1 MVRAAIVIC
10 FVGAA
15 CKPPELAVDP
25 VNEAEATEFAQHF
38 VTALQPCDEVAAD
51 QLIDEEG
58 LAAKFA
64 ERTKAL
70 GASFAANKLVD
81 DRAGAHAMCAA
92 VKNATSYKV
101 LRVRTVKGEPRPLLR
116 RLVKVPKTGVITV
129 GYDELQLGKSRRDH
143 RVRVVDVYFYF
154 AGETL
159 SEAMSGVTNSI
170 TDAADGLD
178 VIEIA
183 QAIQRAEKL
192 KNSGQ
197 AAEALAVLD
206 KLPRAVQRSRSV
218 AIMRVNIAF
227 AVSEARYRDELD
239 TIAKLFP
246 DDPTIALMEI
256 DGAFLRGDFDGALR
270 NVDTIDAA
278 VGGDPFQDAVR
289 AEVYLKRGRPG
300 DLERAAERVEAALRA
315 EPALEKAWWAK
326 LDVATARRDW
336 AGAVAAIDKLRR
348 TFHISLDEDKLR
360 ALPGNYG
367 ELVDSADYTAW
378 RRTAL

>member
-1 MVRAAIVIC
+1 MRAAIVFC

-15 CKPPELAVDP
+15 CKPPQLAVDP
-25 VNEAEATEFAQHF
+25 VNEAEATEFAQRF
-38 VTALQPCDEVAAD
+38 VSTVQPCDETGMDA
-51 QLIDEEG
+51 LIDEEG

-64 ERTKAL
+64 ERTKVL
-70 GASFAANKLVD
+70 GASFAASKLVD

-92 VKNATSYKV
+92 VKAAKSYKV
-101 LRVRTVKGEPRPLLR
+101 LRVRTIKGEPRPLLR
-116 RLVKVPKTGVITV
+116 RLVKVPKTGAITV

-154 AGETL
+154 AGEWL

-170 TDAADGLD
+170 SDAADGLD

-183 QAIQRAEKL
+183 QNIKRAEELHK
-192 KNSGQ
+192 SGQ
-197 AAEALAVLD
+197 NGEALALLD
-206 KLPRAVQRSRSV
+206 TLPRAVRRSRTV
-218 AIMRVNIAF
+218 AIMRVNVAF
-227 AVSEARYRDELD
+227 GVSEAKYRDELD

-246 DDPTIALMEI
+246 DDPTIALLEI

-270 NVDTIDAA
+270 NIDTIDTA

-289 AEVYLKRGRPG
+289 AEVYLKRGKPG

-315 EPALEKAWWAK
+315 EPTLEKAWWSK

-336 AGAVAAIDKLRR
+336 PGAVAAIDKLRR
-348 TFHISLDEDKLR
+348 TFQIALDEQKLR
-360 ALPGNYG
+360 GLPGNYP
-367 ELVDSADYTAW
+367 ELVDSAEYATWRQTAH
-378 RRTAL
+378 

>member
-1 MVRAAIVIC
+1 MMRAAIVFC
-10 FVGAA
+10 LVAAA

-25 VNEAEATEFAQHF
+25 VNEAEATEFAQRF
-38 VTALQPCDEVAAD
+38 VSTVQPCDETRMDA
-51 QLIDEEG
+51 LIDEEG

-64 ERTKAL
+64 ERTKVL
-70 GASFAANKLVD
+70 GASFAASKLVD

-92 VKNATSYKV
+92 VTAAKSYKV
-101 LRVRTVKGEPRPLLR
+101 MRVRTIKGEPRPLLR
-116 RLVKVPKTGVITV
+116 RLVKAKNGAMTV

-154 AGETL
+154 AGQWL
-159 SEAMSGVTNSI
+159 SEAMSGMTNSI

-183 QAIQRAEKL
+183 QDIKRAEELHKG
-192 KNSGQ
+192 GQ
-197 AAEALAVLD
+197 NVEALALLD
-206 KLPRAVQRSRSV
+206 KLPRRVQRSRTV
-218 AIMRVNIAF
+218 AIMRVNVGA
-227 AVSEARYRDELD
+227 AVSEAKYRDELD

-246 DDPTIALMEI
+246 DDPTIALLEI

-270 NVDTIDAA
+270 NIDTIDTAI
-278 VGGDPFQDAVR
+278 GGDPFQEAVR

-300 DLERAAERVEAALRA
+300 DLERAAEHAEAALRA
-315 EPALEKAWWAK
+315 EPTLEKGWWSK

-336 AGAVAAIDKLRR
+336 PGAVAAIDKLRR
-348 TFHISLDEDKLR
+348 TFQISLDEDKLR

-367 ELVDSADYTAW
+367 ELVESAEYVAW
-378 RRTAL
+378 RQTAR